1 MSKSNAERQAE
12 YRRRHLHD
20 PEGTLERINA
30 LVSLQ
35 AKRQLERLAA
45 YYGVTKREVL
55 ERVLAEAEHAA
66 LDALPAGDPGAY
78 YYKRLT
84 VTPPR
89 DGVNT

>member
-20 PEGTLERINA
+20 PEGGLERINA

-35 AKRQLERLAA
+35 AKRQLERLAS

-55 ERVLAEAEHAA
+55 ERALAEAERAA
-66 LDALPAGDPGAY
+66 VDALTADQQGAY
-78 YYKRLT
+78 YDQRLT
-84 VTPPR
+84 VTW
-89 DGVNT
+89 